1 MTYDKSSLPSIIC
14 LDDEEEI
21 LTVLSRVLERHFNV
35 LAFTDSEEA
44 LKRLTQEPTIALL
57 LADLHMPK
65 LNGIEVLKK
74 TKVISPTT
82 VRVILSGQIDLQD
95 MMTAINQAEIDR
107 FILKPWDN
115 EYLKIQMLEALQIHS
130 LLSEKK
136 QLQHLAITDVVTGL
150 RNHRFFQEVLNSE
163 VERSQR
169 HNRKLSL
176 IMTDIDHFKKFND
189 SFGHPEGDRALALV
203 GQILQ
208 QEVRTVDTVARYGGE
223 EFAIVLPETDLAQ
236 TKEVCER
243 LRQAIES
250 ADTLGP
256 DKRLTISLGA
266 AEYRID
272 EPTQSLIDRADQA
285 LYKSKNSG
293 RNRSTFSE

>member
-272 EPTQSLIDRADQA
+272 EPTQSLIERADQA